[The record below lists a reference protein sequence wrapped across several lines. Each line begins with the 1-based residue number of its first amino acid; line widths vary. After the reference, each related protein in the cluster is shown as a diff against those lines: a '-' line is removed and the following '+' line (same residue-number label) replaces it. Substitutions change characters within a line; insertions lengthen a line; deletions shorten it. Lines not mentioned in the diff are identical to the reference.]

1 MTMKLRFSPTSPYVR
16 KVVVTAAE
24 KGLADQLTLVK
35 TNAADPASGL
45 ERDNPLG
52 KVPALVLEDGSSL
65 FDSPVICEYLDGQ
78 AKGRKL
84 IPARGPKRFA
94 ALKLQ
99 ATADG
104 VLDAAVLVMGERRQ
118 RPEDKQHQPFIEKQM
133 KKITNALDA
142 FEGMLVAKQ
151 IGRAPNIGTISMGC
165 ALGYLD
171 FRFPDYKWRKGR
183 PKLARWFKSFAKRPS
198 MTGSVPKDAA

>member
-1 MTMKLRFSPTSPYVR
+1 MKLRFSPTSPYVR

-24 KGLADQLTLVK
+24 KGIADRLTLVK

-45 ERDNPLG
+45 ARDNPLG
-52 KVPALVLEDGSSL
+52 KVPALITDDGDSL
-65 FDSPVICEYLDGQ
+65 YDSPVICEFLDGQ

-84 IPARGPKRFA
+84 IPARGPKRFK

-99 ATADG
+99 AAADG

-118 RPEDKQHQPFIEKQM
+118 RPEDKQYQPFIDKQM
-133 KKITNALDA
+133 KKIDQALDV
-142 FEGMLVAKQ
+142 FEAVIAAKEM
-151 IGRAPNIGTISMGC
+151 GRAPTIGSISVGC

-183 PKLARWFKSFAKRPS
+183 TKLARWFKSFSKRPS
-198 MTGSVPKDAA
+198 MSGSEPRDAA